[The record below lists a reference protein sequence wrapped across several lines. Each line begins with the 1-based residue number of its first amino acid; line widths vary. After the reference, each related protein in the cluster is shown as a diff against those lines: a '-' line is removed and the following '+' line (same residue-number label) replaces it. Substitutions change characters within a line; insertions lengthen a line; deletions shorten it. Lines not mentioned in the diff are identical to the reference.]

1 MTQVHVT
8 AMGPEEFG
16 VTVSGE
22 GVETSHKVILPD
34 SLVDDLGLPEVDRKT
49 LVKESFEF
57 LLERE
62 TPTSILREFPLTTIS
77 EYFPEYVDELRRRLS

>member
-1 MTQVHVT
+1 MTQVQVT

-22 GVETSHKVILPD
+22 GAETSHKVKVPGALI
-34 SLVDDLGLPEVDRKT
+34 DDLGLPEVDGET
-49 LVKESFEF
+49 LVRESFNF

-62 TPTSILREFPLTTIS
+62 APSSILREFPLTAIS
-77 EYFPEYVDELRRRLS
+77 DYFPEYLSELRRRLS